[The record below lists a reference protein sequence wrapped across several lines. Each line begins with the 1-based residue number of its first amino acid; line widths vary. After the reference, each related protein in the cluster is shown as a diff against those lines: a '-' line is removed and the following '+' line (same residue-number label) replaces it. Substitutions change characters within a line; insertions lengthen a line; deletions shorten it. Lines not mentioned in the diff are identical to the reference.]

1 VREENICAD
10 RLQKILQLHLILQ
23 TILSLTN
30 NNSYSVTD
38 KTTDLIDI
46 FYDKEKNRQNNSNS
60 QQIIRKSSKAKYQ
73 IFDEVEF
80 ARGREIL
87 GDLIVHG
94 MIASGGTDI
103 DWLIEHSGGFI
114 ILEFKG
120 FHNDKI
126 NIAKGQMIAY
136 EKLHEK
142 LNQTTKCY
150 LYIVGCDEIDFSN
163 PDATVWIFEMKQW
176 KIGAIPKN
184 TSDIYGDDS
193 GKQNKFIVYRE
204 YMEEISIEK
213 LREMIDKHWKE
224 FEKIT
229 L

>member
-1 VREENICAD
+1 M
-10 RLQKILQLHLILQ
+10 
-23 TILSLTN
+23 TN
-30 NNSYSVTD
+30 DTS
-38 KTTDLIDI
+38 DLIDTL
-46 FYDKEKNRQNNSNS
+46 YEKDNSIQSEHIS
-60 QQIIRKSSKAKYQ
+60 QQIIRKSPKAKYQ
-73 IFDEVEF
+73 IFDESEF
-80 ARGREIL
+80 THGREVL
-87 GDLIVHG
+87 GNLIVHG

-103 DWLIEHSGGFI
+103 DWLIEHKGGFV

-150 LYIVGCDEIDFSN
+150 LYVVGCDDIDFSN
-163 PDATVWIFEMKQW
+163 PDSTIWVFEMSQW
-176 KIGAIPKN
+176 RDGMIPKN
-184 TSDIYGDDS
+184 TIDIYS
-193 GKQNKFIVYRE
+193 EEENKQNKYIVYRE
-204 YMEEISIEK
+204 YMEEISVEK
-213 LREMIDKHWKE
+213 LRDLVDSHWKE